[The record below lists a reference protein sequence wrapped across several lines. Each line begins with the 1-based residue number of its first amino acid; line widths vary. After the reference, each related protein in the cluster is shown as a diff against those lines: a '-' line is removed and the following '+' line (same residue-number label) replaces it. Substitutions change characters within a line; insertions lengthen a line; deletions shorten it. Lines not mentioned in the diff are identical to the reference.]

1 MTLLTKLLMKSQQ
14 LKRKQTMKTTA
25 KKTTM
30 LLSATVLMTTM
41 TFTSCTKESE
51 LDTIKDAQ
59 MCLNTATTATA
70 QSCVSKLAAINTE
83 QASQLKCAAY
93 FIQEGYGTPT
103 KLIEAIEAA
112 ESGGGDSTMNMIS
125 ELSFSSSA
133 QSSAAFEVCNGSGIA
148 VYSQLSS
155 LVQISTLAKALDPTA
170 VSPAE
175 FSAAVGNIPASV
187 LGDLVETTYAS
198 SCSSQSGSGE
208 ALQEFCGELGEA
220 LSENSAA
227 DVGTCLKYKLGA
239 AAYPGLPCPN

>member
-14 LKRKQTMKTTA
+14 LKRKQKMKTT

-103 KLIEAIEAA
+103 KLIDAIEAA
-112 ESGGGDSTMNMIS
+112 ESGGGDSSMNMIS
-125 ELSFSSSA
+125 ELSFSSSV
-133 QSSAAFEVCNGSGIA
+133 QSAAAFEVCNDSGIA

-155 LVQISTLAKALDPTA
+155 LVQISTLAKTIDPTA

-175 FSAAVGNIPASV
+175 FSAAVGNIPAAV
-187 LGDLVETTYAS
+187 LGDLVQTTYSS
-198 SCSSQSGSGE
+198 SCSGESGSGE

-239 AAYPGLPCPN
+239 AAWPGLPCPN